1 MIISKSEKKYLAQN
15 FRFYQK
21 GREKMTISER
31 VKNIN
36 PSQTLVITAQALKM
50 KREGKKVISFAAGE
64 PDFDTPENIREK
76 AISAIRE
83 GFSHYTASSGII
95 ELKEAVI
102 EKLKKDN
109 GVEYKPSEIII
120 STGAKQ
126 CLFNTILTIC
136 DPGDEVLL
144 PTPCWVSYTEQIRF
158 AGAVPVFI
166 ITHQEEDFKLSVAQ
180 VEEKIT
186 PRTKLI
192 ILNSPNNPTGAVY
205 DPEELKKIAQ
215 LFTKYNIYCIC
226 DEIYE
231 KLIYDNAKHLSIA
244 SLSDKIKD
252 KIITINGVSKSY
264 AMTGWRIGYAA
275 GPEEIIKGMSKIQG
289 HSTSNPNSIA
299 QKASVE
305 ALNGKQD
312 TIEKMRKA
320 FDERRKYMVKKLNN
334 IEGIFCLSP
343 TGAFYAF
350 PNVSKILGRGIE
362 CNGKK
367 VSNSFDLSDFI
378 LKEAEVALIPG
389 SAFEAEGYLR
399 LSYAASIEDIKEG
412 LKRIEKILKC

>member
-1 MIISKSEKKYLAQN
+1 
-15 FRFYQK
+15 
-21 GREKMTISER
+21 MTISER

-36 PSQTLVITAQALKM
+36 PSQTLTITALALKM

-64 PDFDTPENIREK
+64 PDFATPENIREK

-83 GFSHYTASSGII
+83 GFTHYTTSSGII
-95 ELKEAVI
+95 ELKEAII

-109 GVEYKPSEIII
+109 KVRYKTSEIIV

-144 PTPCWVSYTEQIRF
+144 PTPCWVSYTEQIKF
-158 AGAVPVFI
+158 AEAVPIFI
-166 ITHQEEDFKLSVAQ
+166 NTYQEEGFKLSAAQ

-186 PRTKLI
+186 SRTKLL

-205 DPEELKKIAQ
+205 EVEELKKIAQ
-215 LFTKYNIYCIC
+215 LLVKYDIHCIC

-231 KLIYDNAKHLSIA
+231 KLVYDDVKNLSIA
-244 SLSDKIKD
+244 SLSEEIKE

-275 GPEEIIKGMSKIQG
+275 GPEEIIQGMSKIQE

-305 ALNGKQD
+305 ALNGNQD
-312 TIEKMRKA
+312 TVEEMRKA
-320 FDERRKYMVKKLNN
+320 FDKRRQYMVKRLNN
-334 IEGIFCLSP
+334 MEGISCLIP
-343 TGAFYAF
+343 AGAFYAF
-350 PNVSKILGRGIE
+350 PNVSKILERGIE
-362 CNGKK
+362 YNGKK
-367 VSNSFDLSDFI
+367 ISNSFDISNFI

-399 LSYAASIEDIKEG
+399 LSYAASLEDIKEG
-412 LKRIEKILKC
+412 LNRIENILK

>member
-1 MIISKSEKKYLAQN
+1 
-15 FRFYQK
+15 
-21 GREKMTISER
+21 MTISER

-36 PSQTLVITAQALKM
+36 PSQTLAITAQALKM
-50 KREGKKVISFAAGE
+50 KQEGKKVISFAAGE
-64 PDFDTPENIREK
+64 PDFDTPENIKEE
-76 AISAIRE
+76 AISALNK
-83 GFSHYTASSGII
+83 GFTKYTASSGIP

-109 GVEYKPSEIII
+109 RVEYKPSEIII

-144 PTPCWVSYTEQIRF
+144 PTPCWVSYTEQIKF

-166 ITHQEEDFKLSVAQ
+166 ITHQEEDFKLSASQ

-192 ILNSPNNPTGAVY
+192 ILNSPNNPTGSVY
-205 DPEELKKIAQ
+205 EPEELKKIAQ
-215 LFTKYNIYCIC
+215 LLLKYNIYCIC

-231 KLIYDNAKHLSIA
+231 KLIYDNVKHLSIA
-244 SLSDKIKD
+244 SLSDEIKER
-252 KIITINGVSKSY
+252 IITINGVSKSY

-312 TIEKMRKA
+312 TIEEMRKA
-320 FDERRKYMVKKLNN
+320 FDERRKYMVKRLNG
-334 IEGIFCLSP
+334 IEGISCLIP
-343 TGAFYAF
+343 AGAFYAF
-350 PNVSKILGRGIE
+350 PNVGKILERGIE
-362 CNGKK
+362 YNGKK
-367 VSNSFDLSDFI
+367 INNSFDLSNFI

-399 LSYAASIEDIKEG
+399 LSYTASMEDIKEG
-412 LKRIEKILKC
+412 LNRIEKILRY

>member
-1 MIISKSEKKYLAQN
+1 
-15 FRFYQK
+15 
-21 GREKMTISER
+21 MTISER

-36 PSQTLVITAQALKM
+36 PSQTLAITAQALKM

-64 PDFDTPENIREK
+64 PDFDTPENIREE

-109 GVEYKPSEIII
+109 RVEYKPSEIII

-144 PTPCWVSYTEQIRF
+144 PTPCWVSYTEQIKF
-158 AGAVPVFI
+158 AGAVPIFI
-166 ITHQEEDFKLSVAQ
+166 NTYQEEDFKLSASQ

-186 PRTKLI
+186 SRTKLL

-205 DPEELKKIAQ
+205 EPEELKRIAK
-215 LFTKYNIYCIC
+215 LLTKYNIYCIC

-231 KLIYDNAKHLSIA
+231 KLIYDNAKHLSMA
-244 SLSDKIKD
+244 SLSDEIKER
-252 KIITINGVSKSY
+252 IITINGVSKSY

-312 TIEKMRKA
+312 TIEEMRKA
-320 FDERRKYMVKKLNN
+320 FDERRKYMVKRLNS
-334 IEGIFCLSP
+334 IEGIFCLNP
-343 TGAFYAF
+343 AGAFYAF
-350 PNVSKILGRGIE
+350 PNVGKILERSIE
-362 CNGKK
+362 YNGKK
-367 VSNSFDLSDFI
+367 INNSFDLSNFI

-399 LSYAASIEDIKEG
+399 LSYSTSLVDIKEG
-412 LKRIEKILKC
+412 LDRIEKILKY

>member
-1 MIISKSEKKYLAQN
+1 
-15 FRFYQK
+15 
-21 GREKMTISER
+21 MTISER

-36 PSQTLVITAQALKM
+36 PSQTLAITAQALKM
-50 KREGKKVISFAAGE
+50 KREGKKVISFGAGE
-64 PDFDTPENIREK
+64 PDFDTPENIREE

-109 GVEYKPSEIII
+109 RVEYKPSEIII

-144 PTPCWVSYTEQIRF
+144 PTPCWVSYTEQIKF
-158 AGAVPVFI
+158 AGAVPIFI
-166 ITHQEEDFKLSVAQ
+166 NTYQEEDFKLSASQ

-186 PRTKLI
+186 SRTKLL

-205 DPEELKKIAQ
+205 EPEELKRIAQ
-215 LFTKYNIYCIC
+215 LLTKYNIYCIC

-231 KLIYDNAKHLSIA
+231 KLIYDNAKHLSMA
-244 SLSDKIKD
+244 SLSDEIKER
-252 KIITINGVSKSY
+252 IITINGVSKSY

-312 TIEKMRKA
+312 TIEEMRKA
-320 FDERRKYMVKKLNN
+320 FDERRKYMVKRLNS
-334 IEGIFCLSP
+334 IEGIFCLNP
-343 TGAFYAF
+343 AGAFYTF
-350 PNVSKILGRGIE
+350 PDVGKILERSIE
-362 CNGKK
+362 YNGKK
-367 VSNSFDLSDFI
+367 INNSFDLSNFI

-399 LSYAASIEDIKEG
+399 LSYSTSLVDIKEG
-412 LKRIEKILKC
+412 LDRIEKILKY

>member
-1 MIISKSEKKYLAQN
+1 
-15 FRFYQK
+15 
-21 GREKMTISER
+21 MTISKR
-31 VKNIN
+31 VQNIN
-36 PSQTLVITAQALKM
+36 PSQTLAITGQALKM
-50 KREGKKVISFAAGE
+50 KQEGKKVISFAAGE
-64 PDFDTPENIREK
+64 PDFGTPENIKEK

-83 GFSHYTASSGII
+83 GFSHYTVSSGII
-95 ELKEAVI
+95 ELKEAI
-102 EKLKKDN
+102 LEKLKKDN
-109 GVEYKPSEIII
+109 GIEYKTSEIMV
-120 STGAKQ
+120 SNGAKQ

-136 DPGDEVLL
+136 NPGDEVLL
-144 PTPCWVSYTEQIRF
+144 PIPCWVSYTEQIKF

-166 ITHQEEDFKLSVAQ
+166 NTYQEEDFKLFAAQ

-186 PRTKLI
+186 PSTKLL

-205 DPEELKKIAQ
+205 EQEELKKIAH
-215 LFTKYNIYCIC
+215 LLLKYNIYCIC

-231 KLIYDNAKHLSIA
+231 KLIYDNAKHLSMA
-244 SLSDKIKD
+244 SLSDEIRE

-275 GPEEIIKGMSKIQG
+275 GPEDIIKGMSKIQG

-312 TIEKMRKA
+312 AIEEMRKA
-320 FDERRKYMVKKLNN
+320 FDERRKYMVKRLNE
-334 IEGIFCLSP
+334 IEGISCLTP
-343 TGAFYAF
+343 AGAFYAF
-350 PNVSKILGRGIE
+350 PNVSKILNRGIE
-362 CNGKK
+362 YNGRKI
-367 VSNSFDLSDFI
+367 SNSSILSNMI

-399 LSYAASIEDIKEG
+399 LSYATSLEDIKEG
-412 LKRIEKILKC
+412 LNRIENILK

>member
-1 MIISKSEKKYLAQN
+1 
-15 FRFYQK
+15 
-21 GREKMTISER
+21 MTISER

-36 PSQTLVITAQALKM
+36 PSQTLAITAQALKM
-50 KREGKKVISFAAGE
+50 KQEGKKVISFAAGE
-64 PDFDTPENIREK
+64 PDFDTPENIREE

-95 ELKEAVI
+95 ELKEATL

-109 GVEYKPSEIII
+109 EIEYKTSEIII

-126 CLFNTILTIC
+126 CLFNAILTIC
-136 DPGDEVLL
+136 NPGDEVLL
-144 PTPCWVSYTEQIRF
+144 PVPCWVSYTEQIKF

-166 ITHQEEDFKLSVAQ
+166 NTYQEEDFKLSASQ

-186 PRTKLI
+186 PQTKLL
-192 ILNSPNNPTGAVY
+192 ILNTPNNPTGAVY
-205 DPEELKKIAQ
+205 EQEELKKIAQ
-215 LFTKYNIYCIC
+215 LLLKYNIYCIC

-231 KLIYDNAKHLSIA
+231 KLIYDNVKHLSIA
-244 SLSDKIKD
+244 SLSDEIKE

-312 TIEKMRKA
+312 TIEEMRKA
-320 FDERRKYMVKKLNN
+320 FDERRIYMVKRLNGM
-334 IEGIFCLSP
+334 EGISCLIP
-343 TGAFYAF
+343 AGAFYAF
-350 PNVSKILGRGIE
+350 PNVDKILERGIE
-362 CNGKK
+362 YNGKK
-367 VSNSFDLSDFI
+367 INNSFGLSNFI

-389 SAFEAEGYLR
+389 NAFEAEGYLR
-399 LSYAASIEDIKEG
+399 LSYAASLEDIKDG
-412 LKRIEKILKC
+412 LNRIEKILKY

>member
-1 MIISKSEKKYLAQN
+1 
-15 FRFYQK
+15 
-21 GREKMTISER
+21 MTISER

-36 PSQTLVITAQALKM
+36 PSQTLAITAQALKM
-50 KREGKKVISFAAGE
+50 NREGKKVISFAAGE
-64 PDFDTPENIREK
+64 PDFGTPENIREK

-109 GVEYKPSEIII
+109 RVEYKPSEIII

-144 PTPCWVSYTEQIRF
+144 PTPCWVSYTEQIKF
-158 AGAVPVFI
+158 AGAVPIFI
-166 ITHQEEDFKLSVAQ
+166 NTYQEEDFKLSASQ

-186 PRTKLI
+186 SRTKLL
-192 ILNSPNNPTGAVY
+192 ILNSPNNPTRAVY

-215 LFTKYNIYCIC
+215 LLTKYNIYCIC

-244 SLSDKIKD
+244 SLSDEIKE

-312 TIEKMRKA
+312 AIEEMRKA
-320 FDERRKYMVKKLNN
+320 FDERRKYMVKRLNE
-334 IEGIFCLSP
+334 IEGISCLTP
-343 TGAFYAF
+343 AGAFYAF
-350 PNVSKILGRGIE
+350 PNVSKILERRIE
-362 CNGKK
+362 YNGKK
-367 VSNSFDLSDFI
+367 ISNSFGLSNFI

-399 LSYAASIEDIKEG
+399 LSYAASLEDIKEG
-412 LKRIEKILKC
+412 SDRLEKILKY

>member
-1 MIISKSEKKYLAQN
+1 
-15 FRFYQK
+15 
-21 GREKMTISER
+21 MTISER
-31 VKNIN
+31 VKSIN
-36 PSQTLVITAQALKM
+36 PSQTLAITAQALKM

-64 PDFDTPENIREK
+64 PDFSTPKNIREE

-95 ELKEAVI
+95 ELKEAIV

-109 GVEYKPSEIII
+109 KVKYKTSEIIV

-136 DPGDEVLL
+136 EPFDEVLL
-144 PTPCWVSYTEQIRF
+144 PTPCWVSYTEQIKF

-166 ITHQEEDFKLSVAQ
+166 ITHQEEDFKLSAAQ

-205 DPEELKKIAQ
+205 DLEELKKIAQ
-215 LFTKYNIYCIC
+215 LLLKYNIYCIC

-231 KLIYDNAKHLSIA
+231 KLIYDGAKHLSMA
-244 SLSDKIKD
+244 SLGDEIKE

-312 TIEKMRKA
+312 TIEEMRKA
-320 FDERRKYMVKKLNN
+320 FDERRKYMVKRLNN
-334 IEGIFCLSP
+334 IEGISCLRP
-343 TGAFYAF
+343 AGAFYAF
-350 PNVSKILGRGIE
+350 PNVNKILERGIE
-362 CNGKK
+362 YNGKK
-367 VSNSFDLSDFI
+367 ISNSFNLSNFV

-399 LSYAASIEDIKEG
+399 LSYAASLEDIKEG
-412 LKRIEKILKC
+412 LDRIEKILKY

>member
-1 MIISKSEKKYLAQN
+1 
-15 FRFYQK
+15 
-21 GREKMTISER
+21 MTISER

-36 PSQTLVITAQALKM
+36 PSQTLAITAQALKM

-64 PDFDTPENIREK
+64 PDFDTPGNIREE

-109 GVEYKPSEIII
+109 RVEYKPSEIII

-144 PTPCWVSYTEQIRF
+144 PTPCWVSYTEQIKF
-158 AGAVPVFI
+158 AGAVPIFI
-166 ITHQEEDFKLSVAQ
+166 NTYQEEDFKLSASQ

-186 PRTKLI
+186 SRTKLL

-205 DPEELKKIAQ
+205 EPEELKRIAQ
-215 LFTKYNIYCIC
+215 LLTKYNIYCIC

-244 SLSDKIKD
+244 SLSDEIKE
-252 KIITINGVSKSY
+252 KVITINGVSKSY

-312 TIEKMRKA
+312 AIEEMRKA
-320 FDERRKYMVKKLNN
+320 FDERRKYMVKRLNE
-334 IEGIFCLSP
+334 IEGIFCLNP
-343 TGAFYAF
+343 AGAFYAF
-350 PNVSKILGRGIE
+350 PNVGKILERSIEYNGRKI
-362 CNGKK
+362 N
-367 VSNSFDLSDFI
+367 NSFDLSNFI

-399 LSYAASIEDIKEG
+399 LSYAASLEDIKEG
-412 LKRIEKILKC
+412 SDRLEKILRY

>member
-1 MIISKSEKKYLAQN
+1 MV
-15 FRFYQK
+15 
-21 GREKMTISER
+21 ISER

-36 PSQTLVITAQALKM
+36 PSQTLSITAEALKM

-64 PDFDTPENIREK
+64 PDFDTPENIKEK

-83 GFSHYTASSGII
+83 GFTHYTTNSGII
-95 ELKEAVI
+95 ELKEAI
-102 EKLKKDN
+102 LEKFKKDN
-109 GVEYKPSEIII
+109 KVEYKTSEIIV
-120 STGAKQ
+120 SSGAKQ

-136 DPGDEVLL
+136 DPGDEALL
-144 PTPCWVSYTEQIRF
+144 PTPCWVSYTEQIKF

-166 ITHQEEDFKLSVAQ
+166 NTFQEENFNLSAVQ

-186 PRTKLI
+186 PRTKLL

-205 DPEELKKIAQ
+205 EQEELKKIAQ
-215 LFTKYNIYCIC
+215 LLLKYNIYCIC

-231 KLIYDNAKHLSIA
+231 KLVYDNVKHLSLA
-244 SLSDKIKD
+244 SLSDEIKE

-275 GPEEIIKGMSKIQG
+275 GPEEIIQGMSKIQG
-289 HSTSNPNSIA
+289 HSTSNANSIA

-312 TIEKMRKA
+312 TIEEMRKS
-320 FDERRKYMVKKLNN
+320 FDERRKYMVKRLND
-334 IEGIFCLSP
+334 IEGISCIRP
-343 TGAFYAF
+343 AGAFYAF
-350 PNVSKILGRGIE
+350 PNVSRILERGIE
-362 CNGKK
+362 YNGKRII
-367 VSNSFDLSDFI
+367 NSFDLSNFI

-389 SAFEAEGYLR
+389 SAFEAEDYLR
-399 LSYAASIEDIKEG
+399 LSYAASLGDIREG
-412 LKRIEKILKC
+412 LDRIEKILEG

>member
-1 MIISKSEKKYLAQN
+1 
-15 FRFYQK
+15 
-21 GREKMTISER
+21 MTISER

-36 PSQTLVITAQALKM
+36 PSQTLAITAQALKM

-64 PDFDTPENIREK
+64 PDFGTPENIREK

-83 GFSHYTASSGII
+83 GFSHYTTSSGII
-95 ELKEAVI
+95 ELKEAI
-102 EKLKKDN
+102 LEKLKKDN
-109 GVEYKPSEIII
+109 EIEYKTSEIIV

-136 DPGDEVLL
+136 NPGDEVLL
-144 PTPCWVSYTEQIRF
+144 PTPCWVSYTEQIKF
-158 AGAVPVFI
+158 SGAVPIFI
-166 ITHQEEDFKLSVAQ
+166 NTFQEEDFKLSAAQ

-186 PRTKLI
+186 SRTKLL

-205 DPEELKKIAQ
+205 EQEELKRIAQ
-215 LFTKYNIYCIC
+215 LLLKYNIYCIC

-244 SLSDKIKD
+244 SLGDEIKE

-312 TIEKMRKA
+312 AIEEMRKA
-320 FDERRKYMVKKLNN
+320 FDERRKYMVKSLNE
-334 IEGIFCLSP
+334 IEGISCLTP
-343 TGAFYAF
+343 AGAFYAF
-350 PNVSKILGRGIE
+350 PNVSKILERVIE
-362 CNGKK
+362 YNGKK
-367 VSNSFDLSDFI
+367 ISNSFDLSNFI

-399 LSYAASIEDIKEG
+399 LSYAASLEDIKEG
-412 LKRIEKILKC
+412 LDRIEKILRY

>member
-1 MIISKSEKKYLAQN
+1 
-15 FRFYQK
+15 
-21 GREKMTISER
+21 MTISER

-144 PTPCWVSYTEQIRF
+144 PAPCWVSYTEQIKF

>member
-1 MIISKSEKKYLAQN
+1 
-15 FRFYQK
+15 
-21 GREKMTISER
+21 MTISER

-36 PSQTLVITAQALKM
+36 PSQTLAITAQALKM
-50 KREGKKVISFAAGE
+50 KQEGKKVISFAAGE

-109 GVEYKPSEIII
+109 RVEYKPSEIII

-144 PTPCWVSYTEQIRF
+144 PAPCWVSYTEQIKF

-166 ITHQEEDFKLSVAQ
+166 ITHQEEDFKLSASQ

-205 DPEELKKIAQ
+205 DPEKLKKIAQ
-215 LFTKYNIYCIC
+215 LLLKYNIYCIC

-231 KLIYDNAKHLSIA
+231 KLIYDNVKHLSIA
-244 SLSDKIKD
+244 SLSDEIKER
-252 KIITINGVSKSY
+252 IITINGVSKSY

-312 TIEKMRKA
+312 TIEEMRKA
-320 FDERRKYMVKKLNN
+320 FDKRRKYMVKRLNG
-334 IEGIFCLSP
+334 IEEISCLIP
-343 TGAFYAF
+343 AGAFYAF
-350 PNVSKILGRGIE
+350 PNVGKILERGIE
-362 CNGKK
+362 YNGKK
-367 VSNSFDLSDFI
+367 INNSFDLSDFI

-399 LSYAASIEDIKEG
+399 LSYTASMEDIKEG
-412 LKRIEKILKC
+412 LNRIEKILR